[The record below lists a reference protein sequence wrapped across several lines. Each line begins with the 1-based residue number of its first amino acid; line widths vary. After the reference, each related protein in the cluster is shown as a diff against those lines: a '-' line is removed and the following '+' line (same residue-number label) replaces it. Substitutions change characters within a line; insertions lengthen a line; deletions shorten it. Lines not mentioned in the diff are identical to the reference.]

1 MNVACDAGSVAGC
14 DAGSDET
21 SDVALEV
28 ASGAVFI
35 AAVDSA
41 KLLARDCA

>member
-1 MNVACDAGSVAGC
+1 MNVACDAGSVVGF
-14 DAGSDET
+14 DVGSDET

-28 ASGAVFI
+28 ASDAVFI
-35 AAVDSA
+35 STVDSA